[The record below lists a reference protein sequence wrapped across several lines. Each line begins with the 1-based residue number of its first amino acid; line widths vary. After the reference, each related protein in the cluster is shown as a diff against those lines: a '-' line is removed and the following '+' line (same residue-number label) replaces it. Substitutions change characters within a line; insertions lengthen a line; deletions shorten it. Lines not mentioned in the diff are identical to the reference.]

1 MDKRKIRSHKD
12 KGEDN
17 KDENEDADDMQKI
30 EGLDDDDKMSNKERI
45 ESLEKDYKNPIKDPK
60 VLKNLRAPE
69 EEKEEEKI
77 EENPNHKYLDFEY
90 FYDQEERAAKT
101 TKLFYTKEEEGYI
114 VKEDDKSKFSLN
126 Y

>member
-69 EEKEEEKI
+69 EEKKI
-77 EENPNHKYLDFEY
+77 EENPNHKYLNFNY
-90 FYDQEERAAKT
+90 FYDQEINAAKT
-101 TKLFYTKEEEGYI
+101 PKLFYKKEEEGYI